1 MTHVDEILTFFDTDF
16 TPYEISI
23 ALSLP
28 LAKVYRVLRLHR
40 PDRPRTPRRR
50 TSLVRPK
57 ALALHAEG
65 LSIAKIA
72 ALCQVDEAWVY
83 RLVAETR
90 VHRLIAEL
98 QPEL

>member
-1 MTHVDEILTFFDTDF
+1 MIPTDEILWRADAGI
-16 TPYEISI
+16 TPAVI
-23 ALSLP
+23 AETVGLP

-65 LSIAKIA
+65 LSVAAIA
-72 ALCQVDEAWVY
+72 ARLKVDEAWVY
-83 RLVAETR
+83 RILA
-90 VHRLIAEL
+90 AG
-98 QPEL
+98 